1 MPGYFNHFPLVEY
14 SGFKLKDIT
23 KRADVSETILGLPYV
38 YMPYT
43 IKDNE
48 RAEDVAYYY
57 YDDPE
62 LVWLVNLSNKIID
75 PYYEWPLNS
84 QEFDKVLI
92 ERYSDKSGL
101 TGFDVL
107 TWSLNTTITENI
119 VHAVST
125 EDSAISINT
134 FTYLNLSP
142 QDQIFWSPLRVY
154 DYETELNESKRI
166 IYLVNKIYAKQ
177 AEKELRSLFNG

>member
-1 MPGYFNHFPLVEY
+1 MPGYFNHFPIIEY
-14 SGFKLKDIT
+14 SGFKLRDIT

-62 LVWLVNLSNKIID
+62 FVWLVNLSNKIVD

-84 QEFDKVLI
+84 KEFDNVLI
-92 ERYSDKSGL
+92 ERYSEKSGL

-107 TWSLNTTITENI
+107 TWALNTTITENI
-119 VHAVST
+119 VHAVAT
-125 EDSAISINT
+125 TDPNLKINS
-134 FTYLNLSP
+134 FTYLNLTDL
-142 QDQIFWSPLRVY
+142 DQINWKPIRVY
-154 DYETELNESKRI
+154 DYETDLNESKRI
-166 IYLVNKIYAKQ
+166 IYLVNKIYKNQ
-177 AEKELRSLFNG
+177 AQKELRKLFNG